1 MLPELITQIPGPASR
16 ALAVRL
22 RSCESRNV
30 TYLADDFP
38 VFWQR
43 AEGTNV
49 WDSDGNRFLDLTG
62 AFAVASLGH
71 GNPAITGALID
82 QAGTLLHG
90 MGDVHPSE
98 LKVQLCE
105 QLSKLTFERW
115 GADPGKSVLGCSG
128 FEAVEAA
135 LKTAHLATGKP
146 GIITFEGGYHGTGYG
161 TLAAGAMPR
170 FRDPFTSQ
178 LAEIG
183 KVMPFGMAGVEQVR
197 SALAI
202 GDVGAVLV
210 EPVLGRG
217 GKVVPE
223 AEFLPALRA
232 LCDEFGALLIFDEIY
247 TGLNRT
253 GKLFACEHWNVVPD
267 LICVGKAL
275 TGGFPLSA
283 CVGKADVM
291 DAWPESDGEAI
302 HTATFLGHPVGCA
315 MALASLKQHADP
327 ATADTVS
334 ATGERFRAALAA
346 INVPGIGKVRG
357 LGLMLGLELPAGT
370 DSGALIAA
378 ALRHGIILLADG
390 PGGGVLAFAPPFAI
404 SDKEIAFACRW
415 LQEYLTSLL
424 GSSS

>member
-1 MLPELITQIPGPASR
+1 MLAELITEIPGPASR
-16 ALAVRL
+16 ALAKRL

-49 WDSDGNRFLDLTG
+49 WDVDGNRFLDLTG

-71 GNPAITGALID
+71 SNPAITGALID

-90 MGDVHPSE
+90 MGDIHPSE
-98 LKVQLCE
+98 LKVRLCE
-105 QLSKLTFERW
+105 RLSELTFERW
-115 GADPGKSVLGCSG
+115 GAGSGKSVLGCSG

-135 LKTAHLATGKP
+135 LKTAHLATGKA

-170 FRDPFTSQ
+170 FRDPFSKQ

-183 KVMPFGMAGVEQVR
+183 EILPFGMTGIEQLR
-197 SALAI
+197 SALARDDI
-202 GDVGAVLV
+202 GAVLV

-291 DAWPESDGEAI
+291 DSWPESDGEAI
-302 HTATFLGHPVGCA
+302 HTATFLGHPAGCA
-315 MALASLKQHADP
+315 MALASLEQHADP
-327 ATADTVS
+327 ATTEAVV
-334 ATGERFRAALAA
+334 ATGERFVTALAA
-346 INVPGIGKVRG
+346 IDAPGIGMVRG

-378 ALRHGIILLADG
+378 ALRAGIILLADG
-390 PGGGVLAFAPPFAI
+390 PGGSVLAFAPPFAI
-404 SDKEIAFACRW
+404 SDEEIDFACRW

>member
-1 MLPELITQIPGPASR
+1 MLPEIRTTIPGPASR
-16 ALAVRL
+16 ALAERL
-22 RSCESRNV
+22 RACESRNV

-43 AEGTNV
+43 AQGTNV
-49 WDSDGNRFLDLTG
+49 WDADGNRFLDLTG

-105 QLSKLTFERW
+105 RLSALTFERW
-115 GADPGKSVLGCSG
+115 GAGSGKSVLGCSG

-135 LKTAHLATGKP
+135 LKTAHLAAGKP
-146 GIITFEGGYHGTGYG
+146 GIISFCGGYHGTGYG

-170 FRDPFTSQ
+170 FRDPFAKQ

-183 KVMPFGMAGVEQVR
+183 NVMPFGMPGLEQTR
-197 SALAI
+197 AALANGEI
-202 GDVGAVLV
+202 GAVLV
-210 EPVLGRG
+210 EPILGRG

-232 LCDEFGALLIFDEIY
+232 LCDEFGALLIVDEIY

-253 GKLFACEHWNVVPD
+253 GKLFACEHWGVVPD
-267 LICVGKAL
+267 IICLGKAL

-283 CVGKADVM
+283 CVGKAEIM
-291 DAWPESDGEAI
+291 DAWPQSDGEAI

-315 MALASLKQHADP
+315 MALASLEQHADP
-327 ATADTVS
+327 AIADAVV
-334 ATGERFRAALAA
+334 ATGEKFVSALAA
-346 INVPGIGKVRG
+346 IDVPGIGDVRG
-357 LGLMLGLELPAGT
+357 LGLMLGLELPADT

-378 ALRHGIILLADG
+378 ALRDGIILLADG
-390 PGGGVLAFAPPFAI
+390 PGGGVLAFAPPFTI
-404 SDKEIAFACRW
+404 CDEEIAFACDW
-415 LQEYLTSLL
+415 LQEYLRASFA
-424 GSSS
+424 SSS